1 MLDVD
6 CRSIW
11 IRDMD
16 ATEERERGRYAQCIG
31 NVAVEE
37 NGKNHM
43 GDEKNK
49 MRVYCKKLELKE
61 SY

>member
-1 MLDVD
+1 MKNQTHEMLGHVSVD

-16 ATEERERGRYAQCIG
+16 ATEERGRYAQCIR
-31 NVAVEE
+31 NVAMGE

-43 GDEKNK
+43 GDENNK
-49 MRVYCKKLELKE
+49 
-61 SY
+61 